1 MGGEKPPTDS
11 APPPGAGSP
20 PHGRGKAAG
29 APVGRLAVG
38 ITPAWAGK
46 RSTPPHGGWCRHNH
60 PRMGGEKM
68 PFALVTAPESGSP
81 PHGRGKVLCSVFGV
95 LPHRITPAWAGK
107 SSSTRTRLPIRWD
120 HPRMGGE
127 KPPHWW
133 RSSIT
138 EDHPRMGGE
147 KPLSNVVCSTFSGSP
162 PHGRGKVSFCHA
174 AGFGLW
180 ITPAWAGKS
189 GHCHRG
195 TG

>member
-1 MGGEKPPTDS
+1 MGGEKL
-11 APPPGAGSP
+11 
-20 PHGRGKAAG
+20 GRM
-29 APVGRLAVG
+29 AVA
-38 ITPAWAGK
+38 I
-46 RSTPPHGGWCRHNH
+46 S
-60 PRMGGEKM
+60 
-68 PFALVTAPESGSP
+68 VIGSP

-180 ITPAWAGKS
+180 ITPAWAGKRHINVCEVCVS
-189 GHCHRG
+189 EDHPRMGGEKCLSVSSVWSRTGSPPHGRG
-195 TG
+195 KVPETYRYVAGYGITPAWAGKS

>member
-1 MGGEKPPTDS
+1 MGGEKL
-11 APPPGAGSP
+11 
-20 PHGRGKAAG
+20 GRM
-29 APVGRLAVG
+29 AVA
-38 ITPAWAGK
+38 I
-46 RSTPPHGGWCRHNH
+46 S
-60 PRMGGEKM
+60 
-68 PFALVTAPESGSP
+68 VIGSP

-189 GHCHRG
+189 EHRDELRTIG
-195 TG
+195 EDHPRMGGEK

>member
-1 MGGEKPPTDS
+1 MGGEKL
-11 APPPGAGSP
+11 
-20 PHGRGKAAG
+20 GRM
-29 APVGRLAVG
+29 AVA
-38 ITPAWAGK
+38 I
-46 RSTPPHGGWCRHNH
+46 S
-60 PRMGGEKM
+60 
-68 PFALVTAPESGSP
+68 VIGSP

-180 ITPAWAGKS
+180 ITPAWAGKRLKRSHRS
-189 GHCHRG
+189 GIFISGPIPFHSVLHRPAG
-195 TG
+195 SGGSRAGRDGSPAGQPQNAGPA

>member
-1 MGGEKPPTDS
+1 MGGEKL
-11 APPPGAGSP
+11 
-20 PHGRGKAAG
+20 GRM
-29 APVGRLAVG
+29 AVA
-38 ITPAWAGK
+38 I
-46 RSTPPHGGWCRHNH
+46 S
-60 PRMGGEKM
+60 
-68 PFALVTAPESGSP
+68 VIGSP

-127 KPPHWW
+127 KP
-133 RSSIT
+133 
-138 EDHPRMGGE
+138 
-147 KPLSNVVCSTFSGSP
+147 LSNVVCSTFSGSP

-189 GHCHRG
+189 FVLRLWCVATQDHPRMGGEKDDYDSSGKELQGSPPHGRG
-195 TG
+195 KGTSMCVKFVYLRITPAWAGKSA